1 MTPNISPI
9 INAHRAPKGQPH
21 DRQHHNVMKKRPTLE
36 QLRQKYLKQVA
47 KTQAEIRESRN
58 PPATRWADWDEALK
72 LRNEVR
78 R

>member
-1 MTPNISPI
+1 MNPNISPV

-21 DRQHHNVMKKRPTLE
+21 DRQHYRVY
-36 QLRQKYLKQVA
+36 YLGL
-47 KTQAEIRESRN
+47 
-58 PPATRWADWDEALK
+58 PATKWADWDEALK

>member
-1 MTPNISPI
+1 MNPNISPL

-21 DRQHHNVMKKRPTLE
+21 DRQHDNVINNL
-36 QLRQKYLKQVA
+36 
-47 KTQAEIRESRN
+47 
-58 PPATRWADWDEALK
+58 PATRWADWDEALN

>member
-1 MTPNISPI
+1 MNPNLSPV

-21 DRQHHNVMKKRPTLE
+21 DGQHDNVINGL
-36 QLRQKYLKQVA
+36 
-47 KTQAEIRESRN
+47 
-58 PPATRWADWDEALK
+58 PATRWSDWDEALK

>member
-1 MTPNISPI
+1 MNPNLAPI

-21 DRQHHNVMKKRPTLE
+21 DRQHHNVINGL
-36 QLRQKYLKQVA
+36 
-47 KTQAEIRESRN
+47 
-58 PPATRWADWDEALK
+58 PATRWADWDEALK